1 MGKFVL
7 PFLAAVLALSF
18 SSCGKK
24 DEEGPDISAEKFITD
39 EITVYAD
46 GYFGLDLDKPVEIT
60 DSVYIEK
67 IVEEA
72 SKTGEYTYVDDPAE
86 GLNTLWVDFNNGTVI
101 SMRADENY
109 GNISETFLMYGTD
122 GAQDLVLPKRLPE
135 VVEEAVYD
143 TITDKYYSY
152 K

>member
-1 MGKFVL
+1 MQKFVL
-7 PFLAAVLALSF
+7 PFLAAILVVSF

-24 DEEGPDISAEKFITD
+24 EEGPDISAEKFITD
-39 EITVYAD
+39 EITVYSD
-46 GYFGLDLDKPVEIT
+46 GYFGLELDKPVEIR
-60 DSVYIEK
+60 DAVYIEK

-72 SKTGEYTYVDDPAE
+72 SKTGEYSYAEGPAE
-86 GLNTLWVDFNNGTVI
+86 GLNTLWIDFNNGTVI

-109 GNISETFLMYGTD
+109 GNISETFLMYGQD
-122 GAQDLVLPKRLPE
+122 GAEDLVLPERLPL

-143 TITDKYYSY
+143 TIADKYYSY